1 MNSIVF
7 GLLAILAIFSS
18 QISAQSCG
26 DCEIV
31 VTFIETWVDN
41 NATETQ
47 IATYLDVACSTIFS
61 GEQATCDAIIQEGLG
76 EIIGYIN
83 QDETPTQV
91 CTQLSFCTSKPKA
104 VKQSNVCG
112 DCEEVIGYIEN
123 WLNNTENS
131 YEVVVA
137 VEVVCTFMPEWETT
151 CDYIV
156 EYGVDDLIDFIETEE
171 QPDAVCLEIGACN
184 NTAVVAKPVIKT
196 STVHQSEC
204 SGCEVIIGYI
214 ETWVE
219 SNFTVTE
226 IETYLDAICPY
237 FAGYSEQC
245 TQIIAQE
252 VPSIVA
258 ALENEENAQAIC
270 TELGLCTS
278 AKKHKSHKPTL
289 IKTIF

>member
-91 CTQLSFCTSKPKA
+91 CTQLNFCTSKPKA
-104 VKQSNVCG
+104 VKQSDVCG

-123 WLNNTENS
+123 WLNSTENS
-131 YEVVVA
+131 EEVVVA

-156 EYGVDDLIDFIETEE
+156 AYGVDDLIDFIETEE
-171 QPDAVCLEIGACN
+171 QPDVVCQQIGACN
-184 NTAVVAKPVIKT
+184 VTKPAISLK
-196 STVHQSEC
+196 QAEC
-204 SGCEVIIGYI
+204 SGCEVVVGYI

-219 SNFTVTE
+219 SNYTVTQ

-237 FAGYSEQC
+237 IPDFSEQC
-245 TQIIAQE
+245 TEIISQQVPLIVQE
-252 VPSIVA
+252 
-258 ALENEENAQAIC
+258 LEGDESAQAVCTQIGIC
-270 TELGLCTS
+270 SS
-278 AKKHKSHKPTL
+278 AKKPAHKSLIGKPSIYKKNVAL
-289 IKTIF
+289 